1 MHIQLIQLKETNK
14 QLKRKG
20 APFEMLL
27 FFMYVCVFFQIKI
40 EEINSKWKGTII
52 LGAVSSYLNNMHLPS
67 SAILLRRPCWIIT
80 HDYINFNGS
89 KIQSKLGEALLKIQK
104 DTIITLT
111 LTHSGSLTLT
121 IVNNLAERKASTA
134 YNSSL
139 ESQPTIEKFVEEI
152 ASGLPQHVYP
162 IFDLYGKCERISLI
176 CPDIRNGSP
185 INEEVFTSMVNNE
198 TDRNSMPQF
207 EKADLEVHEKETDGL
222 QPSLDG
228 CEGGTNRSIANG
240 TMYAHEKYENQIKHF
255 T

>member
-1 MHIQLIQLKETNK
+1 
-14 QLKRKG
+14 
-20 APFEMLL
+20 
-27 FFMYVCVFFQIKI
+27 
-40 EEINSKWKGTII
+40 
-52 LGAVSSYLNNMHLPS
+52 MHLPS
-67 SAILLRRPCWIIT
+67 SAILLRKPCWIIT

-89 KIQSKLGEALLKIQK
+89 KIQSKLGEALLRIQK

-121 IVNNLAERKASTA
+121 LNIVNNLNERKASTT
-134 YNSSL
+134 YNSL
-139 ESQPTIEKFVEEI
+139 ETQPTTEKFVEEI

-198 TDRNSMPQF
+198 TDRNSMPQL

-228 CEGGTNRSIANG
+228 GEGGANRSTANG
-240 TMYAHEKYENQIKHF
+240 TM
-255 T
+255 